1 MTPTFVI
8 LDDDPTG
15 TQAVAD
21 VPVVTVATPSVLSW
35 AFETS
40 PRGFFV
46 LTNSRSLDEWTMRET
61 IRSIVIEVLYAAA
74 GRPVVFVSRS
84 DSTLRGHI
92 VAEPEAIRSG
102 IHAFGLPVPPTTML
116 VPAFPRAGRVTRDG
130 VHLLRGPDGEQPAHL
145 SHYAADATFGYST
158 SHLPDLVIDR
168 SAGALRPADVV
179 VATPTHVEQAVR
191 EDAAWIVCDA
201 EDDDDLQAI
210 VAATAAADPA
220 GAQVIWR
227 VGPGILPALLG
238 LPASGEMPH
247 VGEPPHHGGL
257 IVVGSHVAQTTRQLA
272 RLLDEP
278 DTVLLT
284 LDVDVLI
291 DIDDEGID
299 EIVAPLVSEAV
310 AALATRHV
318 VIATERTL
326 RSWDD
331 SDRSLAFA
339 RTVSSALV
347 AVTRAV
353 CARYPVEF
361 VVAKGGITSSDIV
374 TRALG
379 VERAIVR
386 GRVGAGIVWEPVDG
400 RSLPPVALVPGN
412 IGDDDGL
419 VDAVR
424 GLSHQKSSPQQ
435 QSSAYQRSSAE

>member
-21 VPVVTVATPSVLSW
+21 VPVVTVANPAVLQW

-61 IRSIVIEVLYAAA
+61 IRSTVIEVLYAAA

-102 IHAFGLPVPPTTML
+102 IHALGLPVPPTTVL
-116 VPAFPRAGRVTRDG
+116 VPAFPRAGRVTRGG
-130 VHLLRGPDGEQPAHL
+130 VHLLHGPDGEQPAHL
-145 SHYAADATFGYST
+145 SHYATDATFGYST
-158 SHLPDLVIDR
+158 SYLPDLVIDR
-168 SAGALRPADVV
+168 SSGALTPQDVV
-179 VATPTHVEQAVR
+179 VATPDRIDDALREQVP
-191 EDAAWIVCDA
+191 WIVGDA
-201 EDDDDLQAI
+201 EDDADLQAI
-210 VAATAAADPA
+210 VAATAAVDPD

-227 VGPGILPALLG
+227 VSPGILPALLG
-238 LPASGEMPH
+238 LPASDEMPH

-257 IVVGSHVAQTTRQLA
+257 VIVGSHVAQTTRQLE
-272 RLLDEP
+272 RLLVDP
-278 DTVLLT
+278 DTALLT
-284 LDVDVLI
+284 LDVDALI
-291 DIDDEGID
+291 DVDDAHID

-310 AALATRHV
+310 DALATRHV

-331 SDRSLAFA
+331 PERSLAFA

-379 VERAIVR
+379 VERAMVR

-400 RSLPPVALVPGN
+400 RSRPPVALVPGN

-424 GLSHQKSSPQQ
+424 GLS
-435 QSSAYQRSSAE
+435 YQRSAQQPSVQQ